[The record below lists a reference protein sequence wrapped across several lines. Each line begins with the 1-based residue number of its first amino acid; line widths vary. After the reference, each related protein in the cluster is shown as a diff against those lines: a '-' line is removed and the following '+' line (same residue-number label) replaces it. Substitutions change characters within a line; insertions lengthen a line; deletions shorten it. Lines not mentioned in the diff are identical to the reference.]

1 MFKNFT
7 VFSLMAVFGLFVYF
21 LFIFKSELMWGE
33 GVGIGCVAGQTQD
46 RPREEIP
53 PHRPSSCRAARITA
67 GSSASSPSRIS
78 A

>member
-1 MFKNFT
+1 MTTRPTTKTIT
-7 VFSLMAVFGLFVYF
+7 VCNF

-33 GVGIGCVAGQTQD
+33 AVDIGCVAGQTQD
-46 RPREEIP
+46 RPGEDAPR
-53 PHRPSSCRAARITA
+53 HRPNSCKAARITA